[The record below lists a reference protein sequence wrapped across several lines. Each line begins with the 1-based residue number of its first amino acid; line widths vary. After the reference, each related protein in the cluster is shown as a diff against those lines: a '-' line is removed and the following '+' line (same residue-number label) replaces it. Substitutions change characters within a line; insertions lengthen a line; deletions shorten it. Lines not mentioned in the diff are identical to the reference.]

1 MKISKSKIAC
11 LLISTLLVISIYT
24 ATNSLPTANAHTPVW
39 KVPTFA
45 YINVA
50 PDPVGVGQEV
60 LVVFWLDKTFDGT
73 VITNDYRFHNYQ
85 IYITKPDGTSE
96 SKTFDYIVDTTSS
109 QYMSYTPDQVGI
121 YTFNFTFPGQ
131 DYNTYSHSASSA
143 YINDT
148 YLPSS
153 AITTL
158 TVQQEPVTKAPNY
171 PLPTEY
177 WTRPI
182 EGENTAWYQ
191 IGSNWLGGWGST
203 ITYNV
208 QPDGIAPNTSH
219 IMWTK
224 VLQFGGVVGAN
235 NIGVNGSMY
244 YAGESYEERF
254 GNPLIIQGKLYYQLP
269 RSDSTLG
276 GLATTVGG
284 GYVCVDLRTGE
295 QIWKQNYAVYP
306 SFGQLE
312 WFDSPN
318 QHGVIPNGYL
328 WATSGTTWIAYDPID
343 GEWLFNI
350 TGVPSGTRAYGPS
363 GEVLQYQLDTT
374 SKSLALWNIT
384 QVITNGAVNGLSFTG
399 YRPVGSVLNS
409 TARDSYSWNV
419 SLSNL
424 VGSGWSI
431 QRVTNDIVLCLQ
443 GNLGTFSTQTGANM
457 TAISLNPATRGQILW
472 TKFYSAPANNITRS
486 LGPVDSVS
494 RVFTMADKETMQWS
508 GYSLDTGAL
517 LWGPIGDF
525 RGYEYYSSSIASY
538 NAGAYSTAYGNLYVC
553 GFGGVVYCFDD
564 KNGNILW
571 TYGNGGTGNST
582 NDNGET
588 AWGLRPTFI
597 SNIADGKIYLFNNEH
612 SANSPYYKGAQ
623 IRCLNATTG
632 QELWTTTAWASGGPT
647 FYSQAGVIA
656 DGFLAYFNT
665 YDGQVYSIG
674 KGPSKVTVEAPMAAV
689 ELGKSLVIRG
699 TVTDVAAGTKQNEQA
714 ARFPNGVPAV
724 SDASQSD
731 WMAYLYMQKPRPTN
745 TTGVPITISVVDS
758 NGNYRDIGTTTS
770 NADGFF
776 TFNWK
781 PDIQGQY
788 TVYAS
793 FAGSE
798 SYWPSHSITS
808 FAVDPAAPTPEPT
821 SAPLTDVATNANLM
835 TSMAVGVIA
844 IIIAIAVV
852 GLLLLRKRA

>member
-1 MKISKSKIAC
+1 MKLLKNRKTLFLIAFA
-11 LLISTLLVISIYT
+11 LISTIAVSTLLIPT
-24 ATNSLPTANAHTPVW
+24 ATAHIPKW
-39 KVPTFA
+39 QVPTFA

-50 PDPVGVGQEV
+50 PDPVGIGQQV
-60 LVVFWLDKTFDGT
+60 LVIFWLDKTFDGT
-73 VITNDYRFHNYQ
+73 VITNDYRFHNFQ
-85 IYITKPDGTSE
+85 LTITKPDGNVE

-109 QYMSYTPDQVGI
+109 QYTSFTPDQIGT

-131 DYNTYSHSASSA
+131 DYNTYSHSASST
-143 YINDT
+143 YVNDT

-153 AITTL
+153 ASTTL
-158 TVQQEPVTKAPNY
+158 TVQQEPVSKAPNY
-171 PLPTEY
+171 PLPSEY

-182 EGENTAWYQ
+182 EGENTAWYS

-254 GNPLIIQGKLYYQLP
+254 GNPLIIQGRLYYQLP

-295 QIWKQNYAVYP
+295 QLWKQNYTVNP

-328 WATSGTTWIAYDPID
+328 WATQGTTWIAYDPID

-350 TGVPSGTRAYGPS
+350 TSVPSGTRAYGPN
-363 GEVLQYQLDTT
+363 GEILQYQLDSTN
-374 SKSLALWNIT
+374 KWLALWNIT
-384 QVITNGAVNGLSFTG
+384 QVITNGAVNGLSYTG

-419 SLSNL
+419 SLPNL
-424 VGSGWSI
+424 AGTGWAI
-431 QRVTNDIVLCLQ
+431 QKVTDDLALCLQ
-443 GNLGTFSTQTGANM
+443 GNLGTVSTQTGANM
-457 TAISLNPATRGQILW
+457 TAISIKPETKGQILW
-472 TKFYSAPANNITRS
+472 TKYYSPAPNNITRS
-486 LGPVDSVS
+486 LGPVDIVN

-525 RGYEYYSSSIASY
+525 RGYQYYSSSIASY
-538 NAGAYSTAYGNLYVC
+538 NAGAYATAYGKLFVC
-553 GFGGVVYCFDD
+553 GFGGVTYAFDT
-564 KNGNILW
+564 KNGNLLW
-571 TYGNGGTGNST
+571 TYGNGGPGNST

-597 SNIADGKIYLFNNEH
+597 SNVADGKLYLFNNEH
-612 SANSPYYKGAQ
+612 SANSPYYKGAE
-623 IRCLNATTG
+623 IRCINASTG
-632 QELWTTTAWASGGPT
+632 QEIWTTTSWASGGPT

-665 YDGQVYSIG
+665 YDGRVYSVG
-674 KGPSKVTVEAPMAAV
+674 KGPSKITVDAPMAAI
-689 ELGKSLVIRG
+689 EQGKSLVIRG
-699 TVTDVAAGTKQNEQA
+699 AVTDIASGTQQNEQS

-731 WMAYLYMQKPRPTN
+731 WMAYVYMQKPRPTN
-745 TTGVPITISVVDS
+745 AVGVPVTISVLDS
-758 NGNYRDIGTTTS
+758 NGNFREIGTAITE
-770 NADGFF
+770 DGVFSLV
-776 TFNWK
+776 WK
-781 PDIQGQY
+781 PDIEGKY

-793 FAGSE
+793 FGGSE
-798 SYWPSHSITS
+798 SYWPSHAISS
-808 FAVDPAAPTPEPT
+808 FAVDPAVATPAPTQAQIA
-821 SAPLTDVATNANLM
+821 SASDAYLLP
-835 TSMAVGVIA
+835 GIIG
-844 IIIAIAVV
+844 IIIAIAIV
-852 GLLLLRKRA
+852 GIVLALLVTKKRP

>member
-1 MKISKSKIAC
+1 MAASTN
-11 LLISTLLVISIYT
+11 LLP
-24 ATNSLPTANAHTPVW
+24 NANAHIPVW
-39 KVPTFA
+39 KIPTFA

-50 PDPVGVGQEV
+50 PDPVGVGQQV
-60 LVVFWLDKTFDGT
+60 LVIFWLDKTFDGT
-73 VITNDYRFHNYQ
+73 IITNDYRFHNYQ
-85 IYITKPDGTSE
+85 LTITKPDGNVE

-109 QYMSYTPDQVGI
+109 QYYPYTPDQVGT
-121 YTFNFTFPGQ
+121 YAFNFTFPGQ

-143 YINDT
+143 YVNDT
-148 YLPSS
+148 YLASS
-153 AITTL
+153 ATTTL
-158 TVQQEPVTKAPNY
+158 TVQQEPVSKAPNY
-171 PLPTEY
+171 PLPSEY

-191 IGSNWLGGWGST
+191 LGSNWLGGWGST
-203 ITYNV
+203 NTYNV

-224 VLQFGGVVGAN
+224 VLQFGGVTGAN

-254 GNPLIIQGKLYYQLP
+254 GNALIIQGRLYYPLP
-269 RSDSTLG
+269 RSNSAST
-276 GLATTVGG
+276 GLSDTIGG
-284 GYVCVDLRTGE
+284 GYICVDLRTGE
-295 QIWKQNYAVYP
+295 QIWKKDYVVYP

-328 WATSGTTWIAYDPID
+328 WATQGATWIAYDPID

-350 TGVPSGTRAYGPS
+350 TSVPSGTRAYGPN
-363 GEVLQYQLDTT
+363 GEILQYQLDSTN
-374 SKSLALWNIT
+374 KWLALWNIT
-384 QVITNGAVNGLSFTG
+384 QVINNGAVNALSYTG
-399 YRPVGSVLNS
+399 YRPIGAVLNS
-409 TARDSYSWNV
+409 TARDSNSWNV
-419 SLSNL
+419 TLPNL
-424 VGSGWSI
+424 VGTGWSI
-431 QRVTNDIVLCLQ
+431 QRVTNDLVLCLQ

-457 TAISLNPATRGQILW
+457 TAISIQPSTRGQILW
-472 TKFYSAPANNITRS
+472 TKFYPAPANNITRS
-486 LGPVDSVS
+486 LGPVDTVN

-517 LWGPIGDF
+517 LWGPVGDF
-525 RGYEYYSSSIASY
+525 RGYQYYSSSIASY

-553 GFGGVVYCFDD
+553 GFGGTVYCFDD
-564 KNGNILW
+564 KNGNLLW
-571 TYGNGGTGNST
+571 TYGNGGAGNST

-597 SNIADGKIYLFNNEH
+597 SNIADGKLYLFNNEH
-612 SANSPYYKGAQ
+612 SANSPYYKGAE

-632 QELWTTTAWASGGPT
+632 QELWTIISWASGGPT

-689 ELGKSLVIRG
+689 EIGKSLVIRG
-699 TVTDVAAGTKQNEQA
+699 TVTDIASGTNQNEQA

-724 SDASQSD
+724 SDASQND
-731 WMAYLYMQKPRPTN
+731 WMAYVYMQKPRPTN
-745 TTGVPITISVVDS
+745 TVGVPVTISVVDS
-758 NGNYRDIGTTTS
+758 NGNYREIGTTTS
-770 NADGFF
+770 NSDGFF

-781 PDIQGQY
+781 PDIIGQY

-798 SYWPSHSITS
+798 SYWSSHAITS
-808 FAVDPAAPTPEPT
+808 FAVDPVSPTPTPT
-821 SAPLTDVATNANLM
+821 PIQQD
-835 TSMAVGVIA
+835 SMVEQYFVPAIAGVIVVV
-844 IIIAIAVV
+844 IIGFVTLA
-852 GLLLLRKRA
+852 LLMLRKRP